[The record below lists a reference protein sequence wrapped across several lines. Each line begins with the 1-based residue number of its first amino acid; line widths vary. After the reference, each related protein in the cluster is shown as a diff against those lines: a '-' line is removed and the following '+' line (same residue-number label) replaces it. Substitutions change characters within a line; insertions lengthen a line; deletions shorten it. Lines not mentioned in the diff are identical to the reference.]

1 MNDEKQFKRER
12 KESIQKLGRD
22 RRLNDLARRFII
34 GVWQH
39 KYSFNFDWLGRPIIQ
54 IPQDIVAMQ
63 ELVWRIKPDLI
74 IETGIARGG
83 SLIFYASLLE
93 LIGRGKVIGIDIDIR
108 AHNRHAIEIHS
119 MRKRI
124 IMLEGSSTDEGIVRR
139 VKKMVGA
146 KKRVMVCLDSS
157 HTHNHVLRELELY
170 SPLVSRGSYVVVFD
184 TIIESM
190 PKSCYPNRPWGRGNN
205 PLTAVNE
212 FLKTHKNFTV
222 DKTIDDKLLLS
233 VAPGGY
239 LKRIR

>member
-1 MNDEKQFKRER
+1 MSDEKQFALER
-12 KESIQKLGRD
+12 KNNIKKLGGD
-22 RRLNDLARRFII
+22 RRLKILARKFII

-54 IPQDIVAMQ
+54 IPQDIVVMQ
-63 ELVWRIKPDLI
+63 ELVWRIKPDFM

-93 LIGRGKVIGIDIDIR
+93 LNGKGKVIGIDIDIR
-108 AHNRHAIEIHS
+108 AHNRRAVESHHLA
-119 MRKRI
+119 KRI
-124 IMLEGSSTDEGIVRR
+124 VMLEGSSTDVDIVRR
-139 VKKMVGA
+139 VKKIVGG

-157 HTHNHVLRELELY
+157 HTRDHVLRELELY
-170 SPLVSRGSYVVVFD
+170 SPLVSRGSYIVVFD

-212 FLKTHKNFTV
+212 FLKTHKNFTA
-222 DKTIDDKLLLS
+222 DKAIDGKLLLS